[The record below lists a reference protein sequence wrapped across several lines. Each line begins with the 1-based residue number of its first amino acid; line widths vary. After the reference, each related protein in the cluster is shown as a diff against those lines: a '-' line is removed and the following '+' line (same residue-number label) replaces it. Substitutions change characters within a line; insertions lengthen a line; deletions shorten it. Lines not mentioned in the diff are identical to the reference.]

1 MPIAED
7 SCNAKTGQN
16 SARKQHWPGKF
27 SLPPLATARFLK
39 KRTQHTISTSCQLFP
54 KKQSADEKKQRRE
67 KNNKNNQRKK
77 AKEETRRDTSGFLLS
92 LHRGTAKTR
101 KPKPKPP
108 LYRDT
113 RQSPPKA
120 SDQQQLVRYPFFLGG
135 ERLSP
140 LSTRLKLSGL

>member
-1 MPIAED
+1 LQRKNRPEFGKKA
-7 SCNAKTGQN
+7 TL
-16 SARKQHWPGKF
+16 ARKIFPTAPRDCT
-27 SLPPLATARFLK
+27 LPKETHPTY
-39 KRTQHTISTSCQLFP
+39 HIYECQLFP

-101 KPKPKPP
+101 KPKPKSP